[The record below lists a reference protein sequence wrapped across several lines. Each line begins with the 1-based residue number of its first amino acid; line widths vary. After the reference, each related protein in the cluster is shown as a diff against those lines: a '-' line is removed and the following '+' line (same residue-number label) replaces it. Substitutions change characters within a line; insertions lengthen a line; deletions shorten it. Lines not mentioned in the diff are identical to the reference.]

1 MENSVRHYDW
11 CYVSGRVNIL
21 ECSLLSSNFFERL
34 LSADDF
40 KDVLANLNNTPL
52 KAYFTHVKHLYEF
65 ETLLDEYYYNRLYE
79 IRSLSPDSIVCDFF
93 LLRNDVHNLK
103 RFIKSKILGA
113 SVDKLFRGTVSRD
126 EWGNVWQDKSTA
138 LPEIV
143 RESVSFVKKVITRHC
158 HNQTLPYP
166 TVQKG
171 EFSNSPLEKRG
182 EGGFVIHSQGGMK
195 EGVQSITPPVSP
207 PLQGGDEGGVK
218 KERVPFIIDL
228 ICDGAYLRYV
238 EDFCKKIEV
247 EIIKRYLK
255 TFQLMKGL
263 EVIRRAISLK
273 LDMQLLDQYFL
284 EGFEQSH
291 LISKLVINK
300 VWTSEKKLREILED
314 DVKKLFAYKSSAG
327 AIHELPLHVVHGNQ
341 FMGLFGQHLPE
352 NENIIQLLSSNL
364 FPKISFRYEVATDNY
379 LLDMLRPV
387 KYIPFGPERVFGY
400 LSGLTTEVFNLKLVL
415 GGKVHRIENNLL
427 RERLRRTYV

>member
-21 ECSLLSSNFFERL
+21 ECNLLSSNFFERL
-34 LSADDF
+34 LSTDDF

-65 ETLLDEYYYNRLYE
+65 EALLDEYYYNRLDE
-79 IRSLSPDSIVCDFF
+79 IRSLSPDSAVCDFF

-113 SVDKLFRGTVSRD
+113 SVDKFYRGTMNRD
-126 EWGNVWQDKSTA
+126 EWDDVWQDTSTA
-138 LPEIV
+138 LPEIL
-143 RESVSFVKKVITRHC
+143 RESVSFVKKVILQHN
-158 HNQTLPYP
+158 HNQIT
-166 TVQKG
+166 QHI
-171 EFSNSPLEKRG
+171 SPP
-182 EGGFVIHSQGGMK
+182 SQGGGEVM
-195 EGVQSITPPVSP
+195 
-207 PLQGGDEGGVK
+207 VK
-218 KERVPFIIDL
+218 KESLPFIIDL
-228 ICDGAYLRYV
+228 IFDGAYLRYV
-238 EDFCKKIEV
+238 EDYCKKIEV

-255 TFQLMKGL
+255 IFQLMKGL
-263 EVIRRAISLK
+263 AVIRRAISLK

-284 EGFEQSH
+284 EGFEQNH
-291 LISKLVINK
+291 LFRKLVINK
-300 VWTSEKKLREILED
+300 VWTSEKKFREILED
-314 DVKKLFAYKSSAG
+314 DVKKLFAYQSSVG

-352 NENIIQLLSSNL
+352 NENITQLLSSNL

-379 LLDMLRPV
+379 LLDVILPV
-387 KYIPFGPERVFGY
+387 KRVPFGPERVFGY
-400 LSGLTTEVFNLKLVL
+400 LCGLTAEVFNLKLLL

-427 RERLRRTYV
+427 RERLRKTYA